1 MSIKLT
7 NLLNRNY
14 NLTRNTYIIH
24 DNKGSNPQVHW
35 WKNFS
40 PYSHRWF
47 HQPPPLSQFW
57 PCARTQPPPPATG
70 VRNSSWNNRPSCQ
83 ERWGNI
89 WSKPQAGFE
98 TPPFLP
104 GPQPLRETLSSATAL
119 RAAFQTRP
127 RAFQTSKSA
136 GSSQCR
142 AELVNTIWT
151 GALDGCWLPSP
162 FVFWWLTE
170 TEWDTSDIQGLE
182 EALKIQW
189 WRINQHFQVLEAAKR
204 DTDVEWLAVSQLS

>member
-7 NLLNRNY
+7 NLLNHNY

-24 DNKGSNPQVHW
+24 ANEATSPWTSSWESLMEKKIFPSARG
-35 WKNFS
+35 NFS
-40 PYSHRWF
+40 PSSCRWS
-47 HQPPPLSQFW
+47 HQPPPFPSSD
-57 PCARTQPPPPATG
+57 PVPVTQPPPPAAG

-89 WSKPQAGFE
+89 WSKPQAGFR
-98 TPPFLP
+98 TPPLFP
-104 GPQPLRETLSSATAL
+104 GPQPLRETLSSAVAL

-142 AELVNTIWT
+142 AELANAMCM
-151 GALDGCWLPSP
+151 GASDGCWLPSR
-162 FVFWWLTE
+162 FVFWRLTE
-170 TEWDTSDIQGLE
+170 IEWDTSDIQGLQ
-182 EALKIQW
+182 EALKI
-189 WRINQHFQVLEAAKR
+189 
-204 DTDVEWLAVSQLS
+204 